1 MDLLFARLALPEVP
15 DDLSLLDES
24 LLKNLD
30 PKCVRSLNGKVLV
43 KFFFMLLILFWVVFL
58 SQCVYLLIQYV
69 CILSSWKMND
79 TTSST
84 VCVIYL
90 YKPLHGKVC
99 DIFWMCVYFSI
110 ITVTWTHSNIVLM
123 WSSSGCRVTDE
134 ILHLVPNIENFRLT
148 LRAVKLWAK
157 SEC

>member
-43 KFFFMLLILFWVVFL
+43 KFLFMLLILFWVVFL

-69 CILSSWKMND
+69 Y
-79 TTSST
+79 
-84 VCVIYL
+84 IYL
-90 YKPLHGKVC
+90 HE
-99 DIFWMCVYFSI
+99 
-110 ITVTWTHSNIVLM
+110 
-123 WSSSGCRVTDE
+123 R
-134 ILHLVPNIENFRLT
+134 
-148 LRAVKLWAK
+148 
-157 SEC
+157 

>member
-30 PKCVRSLNGKVLV
+30 PKCVRSLNGKVPV
-43 KFFFMLLILFWVVFL
+43 KFLFMLLILFWVVFL

-99 DIFWMCVYFSI
+99 ESSECVYTSALLLLHEHI
-110 ITVTWTHSNIVLM
+110 VT
-123 WSSSGCRVTDE
+123 
-134 ILHLVPNIENFRLT
+134 
-148 LRAVKLWAK
+148 
-157 SEC
+157 